1 MSWPTILF
9 LAVYLLTTALCVYAV
24 ARGYA
29 DAKKCSTE
37 RIIHSFGEV
46 PSDWKAFI
54 RPKSLRS
61 NFVSIMILAVT
72 VVPLKFIAVIFIHV
86 VALIGLYTLPTRI
99 FLKLLSYC
107 CAALVKIT
115 GITVREEGTRLP
127 ANEVPTIVSN
137 HVSYFDILIMLS
149 RRVPVAFV
157 AKKAVAKY
165 PVSGDICT
173 SLGSVYVSRAKDP
186 KERERVMAAIGDKQ
200 TRVMEG
206 RSRYQLCVFPEGTT
220 SNGTSLMHYHD
231 GAFHSMLP
239 VQPLYI
245 EYSNLNLSF
254 TCLGIIPHAFLVLAL
269 PPWLSLTCTLH
280 WLPKVTPDPNSSVGA
295 YAEKTR
301 HAVAAAGNLRLDD
314 KASYRSHMELEKFF
328 FGDSEK
334 LVTRKIHDIAEG
346 AKASRNHSKVP
357 DMLSLRPTLRVP
369 GLGRIL
375 QAASFSRVPASRV
388 LQEAEN
394 RFRVSNDI
402 DVRELGDSVWSFLH
416 YPGDLLV
423 MQGHGITPVSTVLKS
438 IAHASRIR
446 DRPIDVV
453 VTGAPADSE
462 GAFGGRSRELWIAA
476 IKPEEEA
483 AHNVLIPKEP
493 IRVGAKTQPSSL
505 AGFVSHRLKEEGVAL
520 LQGSSAVTIA
530 KMADAIALAGAHFDG
545 EEGRSLGHLVCRLRT
560 IVVEADATATP
571 EKEVVD
577 HASEDGSDH
586 GESTSSRPNRIRV
599 MQILVRLKEGPV
611 GGCLPAEAQTGGG
624 SEEEGAEVTIDSI
637 DKAEGD
643 DDTVTRMLSVYAR
656 LFLPHCRTCRCSRG
670 FRTLATKEMQQAED
684 RLRVTSS
691 ADPIDLAPFIRQR
704 LGTPNRPNMVVL
716 QALGANAV
724 GRALRSVAYAAS
736 RKGQNIP
743 LEVTLT
749 GPPDDGIPDRGG
761 GDLWIAVS
769 RQGFRQRLR
778 ESQDSPTEIQDVIVG
793 HSTPAH
799 KMAGVI
805 TNALLQGKTVRMAG
819 FSAAGIIKIANAIT
833 ISSHHCE
840 TFDDVEERGRIVT
853 SVRTS
858 LRAVNARG
866 TPSDH
871 NDEQHHDESTEGD
884 QHETTVS
891 ADASGDVIAEPN
903 GDDAGHKV
911 LITAVEFT
919 CNLVKNNADS

>member
-29 DAKKCSTE
+29 DAEKCSTE
-37 RIIHSFGEV
+37 RINRSFGEV

-200 TRVMEG
+200 KRVMEG

-220 SNGTSLMHYHD
+220 SN
-231 GAFHSMLP
+231 
-239 VQPLYI
+239 
-245 EYSNLNLSF
+245 
-254 TCLGIIPHAFLVLAL
+254 
-269 PPWLSLTCTLH
+269 
-280 WLPKVTPDPNSSVGA
+280 
-295 YAEKTR
+295 
-301 HAVAAAGNLRLDD
+301 
-314 KASYRSHMELEKFF
+314 
-328 FGDSEK
+328 
-334 LVTRKIHDIAEG
+334 
-346 AKASRNHSKVP
+346 
-357 DMLSLRPTLRVP
+357 
-369 GLGRIL
+369 
-375 QAASFSRVPASRV
+375 
-388 LQEAEN
+388 
-394 RFRVSNDI
+394 
-402 DVRELGDSVWSFLH
+402 
-416 YPGDLLV
+416 
-423 MQGHGITPVSTVLKS
+423 
-438 IAHASRIR
+438 
-446 DRPIDVV
+446 
-453 VTGAPADSE
+453 
-462 GAFGGRSRELWIAA
+462 GGRSRELWIAA

-577 HASEDGSDH
+577 HTSEDGSDH
-586 GESTSSRPNRIRV
+586 GETTSSRRNRIRV

-611 GGCLPAEAQTGGG
+611 GGCQPAAAHTGGG

-637 DKAEGD
+637 DKPEGD
-643 DDTVTRMLSVYAR
+643 DDTVTR
-656 LFLPHCRTCRCSRG
+656 
-670 FRTLATKEMQQAED
+670 
-684 RLRVTSS
+684 S
-691 ADPIDLAPFIRQR
+691 A
-704 LGTPNRPNMVVL
+704 
-716 QALGANAV
+716 
-724 GRALRSVAYAAS
+724 
-736 RKGQNIP
+736 
-743 LEVTLT
+743 
-749 GPPDDGIPDRGG
+749 
-761 GDLWIAVS
+761 
-769 RQGFRQRLR
+769 
-778 ESQDSPTEIQDVIVG
+778 
-793 HSTPAH
+793 H
-799 KMAGVI
+799 
-805 TNALLQGKTVRMAG
+805 
-819 FSAAGIIKIANAIT
+819 
-833 ISSHHCE
+833 
-840 TFDDVEERGRIVT
+840 
-853 SVRTS
+853 
-858 LRAVNARG
+858 
-866 TPSDH
+866 
-871 NDEQHHDESTEGD
+871 
-884 QHETTVS
+884 
-891 ADASGDVIAEPN
+891 
-903 GDDAGHKV
+903 
-911 LITAVEFT
+911 
-919 CNLVKNNADS
+919 